1 MNGELEKFVW
11 LVLRLGKG
19 SMIWLVLEEDERLL
33 VAEEQQDSNH
43 DGGMSQP
50 FLSLPIFSLVS
61 HHSFPLFPSPNPP
74 AMFEH

>member
-43 DGGMSQP
+43 DRGMSQP
-50 FLSLPIFSLVS
+50 FLSLVS